1 MLARRLTAILP
12 AMSLAEALETT
23 QIHRVADL
31 TSGRAAVVSV
41 RPFWAPHPTISVAE
55 DNRLLQKSL
64 RFSGCPHDAIAS
76 ASE

>member
-1 MLARRLTAILP
+1 MLARRLTPIRP

-41 RPFWAPHPTISVAE
+41 RPFWLPHPTISDV
-55 DNRLLQKSL
+55 
-64 RFSGCPHDAIAS
+64 G
-76 ASE
+76 